1 MRLIEKELSCLS
13 SLDVGCFGAKKNV
26 LKGFFD
32 VLDDFSGKNL
42 LIILLKIIRKYGKV
56 INRIIGLFHVFFH
69 SQNFK

>member
-32 VLDDFSGKNL
+32 VLDDFSGKKL
-42 LIILLKIIRKYGKV
+42 LIILLKIT
-56 INRIIGLFHVFFH
+56 
-69 SQNFK
+69 